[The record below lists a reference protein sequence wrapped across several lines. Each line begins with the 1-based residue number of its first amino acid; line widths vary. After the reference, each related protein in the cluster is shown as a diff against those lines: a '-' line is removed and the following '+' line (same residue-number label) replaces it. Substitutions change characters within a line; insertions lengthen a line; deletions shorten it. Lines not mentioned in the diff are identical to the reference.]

1 MDSDTLQTASRI
13 TASLMP
19 QMVLDND
26 GEVAARQVASMYWT
40 IVRELVDGRKKTG
53 GADVPAI
60 RT

>member
-1 MDSDTLQTASRI
+1 MDSDTLQTAGRI
-13 TASLMP
+13 TASLVP
-19 QMVLDND
+19 QMALDGD

-40 IVRELVDGRKKTG
+40 VVRELVEGRKKSS